1 MDDNFFTEKELKSA
15 NRGSI
20 APVIV
25 VIFVIIALLG
35 LAFFGGKYYLAS
47 RNNIKI
53 FMNNYFNKLE
63 DNIGKNNSTSGSLS
77 LNVNGDTTDKEKK
90 IFKILNNLDFSMN
103 YGIDTKE
110 NITNID
116 ISTNYY
122 GDKLVNI
129 NTYIEDNN
137 IYLSSSDLYS
147 KYIKIENKKEDNSEK
162 KSMTNDDYKVI
173 INSISTAV
181 SESLKEEYFT
191 KNWVKLDGKSVNK
204 VELLLNNNNIKIIN
218 ENIINNLKNN
228 DNSEEFK
235 KEYDTLMKTPVY
247 VDSPLAIS
255 ATEIFRENMNLF
267 DEETQQL
274 IQSGDNPLEF
284 PGLQFTKTADESK
297 SLNEMDGAAIIISAS
312 GMCDVGRIKHHLKHH
327 IWNPNSTI
335 LFVGYQAPGT
345 LGRRIV
351 DGAKTI
357 KIFGEEIAVNARI
370 EYIEGYSGHADQEWL
385 MNFIYSFITKPK
397 HIFLVHGEPDGQEI
411 LREKIV
417 KQLGIPVTIP
427 EFGEIYSIKDEAIEK
442 ISQLERV
449 VAEREET
456 PRLEVIEK
464 MKILKNELAD
474 MEEIVKSD
482 YLTDDATDD
491 DIAKLKLRL
500 KELENQILKIV
511 END

>member
-20 APVIV
+20 APIVV

-53 FMNNYFNKLE
+53 FMNDYFNELE

-77 LNVNGDTTDKEKK
+77 LNVNGDTTDKEEK

-122 GDKLVNI
+122 GDKLINI

-228 DNSEEFK
+228 NNFIDSFGKLIGKKTMEVKELLDKEIKEVNSN
-235 KEYDTLMKTPVY
+235 EYSDIKISLYTKITKFVKLEITSGEDKIAVKSNDKGY
-247 VDSPLAIS
+247 SFEIVDS
-255 ATEIFRENMNLF
+255 E
-267 DEETQQL
+267 
-274 IQSGDNPLEF
+274 DNNTYN
-284 PGLQFTKTADESK
+284 G
-297 SLNEMDGAAIIISAS
+297 
-312 GMCDVGRIKHHLKHH
+312 
-327 IWNPNSTI
+327 
-335 LFVGYQAPGT
+335 
-345 LGRRIV
+345 
-351 DGAKTI
+351 TI
-357 KIFGEEIAVNARI
+357 KINNNSDSTTYNVNVKDSNNLEIKINNTI
-370 EYIEGYSGHADQEWL
+370 
-385 MNFIYSFITKPK
+385 NKTTK
-397 HIFLVHGEPDGQEI
+397 
-411 LREKIV
+411 
-417 KQLGIPVTIP
+417 
-427 EFGEIYSIKDEAIEK
+427 IEK
-442 ISQLERV
+442 KDVSNSVLLEDITEKEYEDIINKISNNKAFNKIYEDISNSN
-449 VAEREET
+449 
-456 PRLEVIEK
+456 IE
-464 MKILKNELAD
+464 IG
-474 MEEIVKSD
+474 
-482 YLTDDATDD
+482 
-491 DIAKLKLRL
+491 DIA
-500 KELENQILKIV
+500 
-511 END
+511 

>member
-20 APVIV
+20 APIVV

-53 FMNNYFNKLE
+53 FMNDYFNKLE

-122 GDKLVNI
+122 GDKLINI

-181 SESLKEEYFT
+181 NESLKEEYFT

-228 DNSEEFK
+228 NNFIDSFGKLIGKKTMEVKELLDKEIKEVNSNEYSDIKISLYTKITKFVKLEITSGEDKIVVKSNDKGYSFEIVDSEDNNTYNGTIEINNNSDSTTYNVNVKDSNNLEIKINNTINKTTKIEK
-235 KEYDTLMKTPVY
+235 KDVSNSVLLEDITEKEYED
-247 VDSPLAIS
+247 
-255 ATEIFRENMNLF
+255 
-267 DEETQQL
+267 
-274 IQSGDNPLEF
+274 
-284 PGLQFTKTADESK
+284 
-297 SLNEMDGAAIIISAS
+297 II
-312 GMCDVGRIKHHLKHH
+312 
-327 IWNPNSTI
+327 N
-335 LFVGYQAPGT
+335 
-345 LGRRIV
+345 
-351 DGAKTI
+351 
-357 KIFGEEIAVNARI
+357 
-370 EYIEGYSGHADQEWL
+370 
-385 MNFIYSFITKPK
+385 
-397 HIFLVHGEPDGQEI
+397 
-411 LREKIV
+411 
-417 KQLGIPVTIP
+417 
-427 EFGEIYSIKDEAIEK
+427 K
-442 ISQLERV
+442 ISNNKAFNKIYEDISNSN
-449 VAEREET
+449 
-456 PRLEVIEK
+456 IE
-464 MKILKNELAD
+464 IG
-474 MEEIVKSD
+474 
-482 YLTDDATDD
+482 
-491 DIAKLKLRL
+491 DIA
-500 KELENQILKIV
+500 
-511 END
+511 

>member
-122 GDKLVNI
+122 GDKLINI
-129 NTYIEDNN
+129 NNYIEDNN

-228 DNSEEFK
+228 NNFIDSFGKLIGKKTMEVKELLDKEIKEVNSNEYSDIKISLYTKITKFVKLEITSGEDKIVVKSNDKGYSFEIVDSEDNNTYNGTIEINNNSDSTTYNVNVKDSNNLEIKINNTINKTTKIEK
-235 KEYDTLMKTPVY
+235 KDVSNSVLLEDITEKEYED
-247 VDSPLAIS
+247 
-255 ATEIFRENMNLF
+255 
-267 DEETQQL
+267 
-274 IQSGDNPLEF
+274 
-284 PGLQFTKTADESK
+284 
-297 SLNEMDGAAIIISAS
+297 II
-312 GMCDVGRIKHHLKHH
+312 
-327 IWNPNSTI
+327 N
-335 LFVGYQAPGT
+335 
-345 LGRRIV
+345 
-351 DGAKTI
+351 
-357 KIFGEEIAVNARI
+357 
-370 EYIEGYSGHADQEWL
+370 
-385 MNFIYSFITKPK
+385 
-397 HIFLVHGEPDGQEI
+397 
-411 LREKIV
+411 
-417 KQLGIPVTIP
+417 
-427 EFGEIYSIKDEAIEK
+427 K
-442 ISQLERV
+442 ISNNKAFNKIYEDISNSN
-449 VAEREET
+449 
-456 PRLEVIEK
+456 IE
-464 MKILKNELAD
+464 IG
-474 MEEIVKSD
+474 
-482 YLTDDATDD
+482 
-491 DIAKLKLRL
+491 DIA
-500 KELENQILKIV
+500 
-511 END
+511 

>member
-1 MDDNFFTEKELKSA
+1 MDDNFFTEKELRNA

-20 APVIV
+20 APVVV

-53 FMNNYFNKLE
+53 FMNDYFNELE
-63 DNIGKNNSTSGSLS
+63 ENIGKNNSTSGSLS
-77 LNVNGDTTDKEKK
+77 LNVNGDTTDKEEK

-122 GDKLVNI
+122 GDKLINI

-228 DNSEEFK
+228 NNFIDSFGKLIGKKTMEVKELLDKEIKEVNNNEYSDIKISLYTKITKFVKLEITSGEDKIVVKSNDKGYSFEIVDSEDNNTYNGTIEINNNSDSTNYNVNVKDSNNLEIKINNTINKTTKIEK
-235 KEYDTLMKTPVY
+235 KDVSNSVLLEDITEKEYED
-247 VDSPLAIS
+247 
-255 ATEIFRENMNLF
+255 
-267 DEETQQL
+267 
-274 IQSGDNPLEF
+274 
-284 PGLQFTKTADESK
+284 
-297 SLNEMDGAAIIISAS
+297 II
-312 GMCDVGRIKHHLKHH
+312 
-327 IWNPNSTI
+327 N
-335 LFVGYQAPGT
+335 
-345 LGRRIV
+345 
-351 DGAKTI
+351 
-357 KIFGEEIAVNARI
+357 
-370 EYIEGYSGHADQEWL
+370 
-385 MNFIYSFITKPK
+385 
-397 HIFLVHGEPDGQEI
+397 
-411 LREKIV
+411 
-417 KQLGIPVTIP
+417 
-427 EFGEIYSIKDEAIEK
+427 K
-442 ISQLERV
+442 ISNNKAFNKIYEDISNSN
-449 VAEREET
+449 
-456 PRLEVIEK
+456 IE
-464 MKILKNELAD
+464 IG
-474 MEEIVKSD
+474 
-482 YLTDDATDD
+482 
-491 DIAKLKLRL
+491 DIA
-500 KELENQILKIV
+500 
-511 END
+511 

>member
-1 MDDNFFTEKELKSA
+1 MDDNFFTEKELRNA

-53 FMNNYFNKLE
+53 FMNNYFNELE

-122 GDKLVNI
+122 GDKLINI

-228 DNSEEFK
+228 NNFIDSFGKLIGKKTMEVKELLDKEIKEVNSN
-235 KEYDTLMKTPVY
+235 EYSDIKISLYTKITKFVKLEITSGEDKIAVKSNDKGY
-247 VDSPLAIS
+247 SFEIVDS
-255 ATEIFRENMNLF
+255 E
-267 DEETQQL
+267 
-274 IQSGDNPLEF
+274 DNNTYN
-284 PGLQFTKTADESK
+284 G
-297 SLNEMDGAAIIISAS
+297 
-312 GMCDVGRIKHHLKHH
+312 
-327 IWNPNSTI
+327 
-335 LFVGYQAPGT
+335 
-345 LGRRIV
+345 
-351 DGAKTI
+351 TI
-357 KIFGEEIAVNARI
+357 KINNNSDSTTYNVNVKDSNNLEIKINNTI
-370 EYIEGYSGHADQEWL
+370 
-385 MNFIYSFITKPK
+385 NKTTK
-397 HIFLVHGEPDGQEI
+397 
-411 LREKIV
+411 
-417 KQLGIPVTIP
+417 
-427 EFGEIYSIKDEAIEK
+427 IEK
-442 ISQLERV
+442 KDVSNSILLEDITEKEYEDIINKISNNKAFNKIYEDISNSN
-449 VAEREET
+449 
-456 PRLEVIEK
+456 IE
-464 MKILKNELAD
+464 IG
-474 MEEIVKSD
+474 
-482 YLTDDATDD
+482 
-491 DIAKLKLRL
+491 DIA
-500 KELENQILKIV
+500 
-511 END
+511 

>member
-1 MDDNFFTEKELKSA
+1 MDDSFFTEKELRNA

-20 APVIV
+20 APVVV

-53 FMNNYFNKLE
+53 FMNDYFNELE
-63 DNIGKNNSTSGSLS
+63 ENIGKNNSTSGSLS
-77 LNVNGDTTDKEKK
+77 LNVNGDTTDKEEK

-122 GDKLVNI
+122 GDKLINI

-228 DNSEEFK
+228 NNFIDSFGKLIGKKTMEVKELLDKEIKEVNNNEYSDIKISLYTKITKFVKLEITSGEDKIVVKSNDKGYSFEIVDSEDNNTYNGTIEINNNSDSTTYNVNVKDSNNLEIKINNTINKTTKIEK
-235 KEYDTLMKTPVY
+235 KDVSNSVLLEDITEKEYED
-247 VDSPLAIS
+247 
-255 ATEIFRENMNLF
+255 
-267 DEETQQL
+267 
-274 IQSGDNPLEF
+274 
-284 PGLQFTKTADESK
+284 
-297 SLNEMDGAAIIISAS
+297 II
-312 GMCDVGRIKHHLKHH
+312 
-327 IWNPNSTI
+327 N
-335 LFVGYQAPGT
+335 
-345 LGRRIV
+345 
-351 DGAKTI
+351 
-357 KIFGEEIAVNARI
+357 
-370 EYIEGYSGHADQEWL
+370 
-385 MNFIYSFITKPK
+385 
-397 HIFLVHGEPDGQEI
+397 
-411 LREKIV
+411 
-417 KQLGIPVTIP
+417 
-427 EFGEIYSIKDEAIEK
+427 K
-442 ISQLERV
+442 ISNNKAFNKIYEDISNSN
-449 VAEREET
+449 
-456 PRLEVIEK
+456 IE
-464 MKILKNELAD
+464 IG
-474 MEEIVKSD
+474 
-482 YLTDDATDD
+482 
-491 DIAKLKLRL
+491 DIA
-500 KELENQILKIV
+500 
-511 END
+511 

>member
-1 MDDNFFTEKELKSA
+1 MDDNFFTEKELRNA

-53 FMNNYFNKLE
+53 FMNNYFNELE
-63 DNIGKNNSTSGSLS
+63 ENIGKNNSTSGSLS

-122 GDKLVNI
+122 GDKLINI

-228 DNSEEFK
+228 NNFIDSFGKLIGRKTMEVKELLDKEIKEVNSNEYSEIKISLYTKITKFVKLEITSGEDKIVVKSNDKGYSFEIVDSEDNNTYNGTIEINNNSDSTTYNVNVKDSNNLEIKINNTINKTTKIEK
-235 KEYDTLMKTPVY
+235 KDVSNSVLLEDITEKEYED
-247 VDSPLAIS
+247 
-255 ATEIFRENMNLF
+255 
-267 DEETQQL
+267 
-274 IQSGDNPLEF
+274 
-284 PGLQFTKTADESK
+284 
-297 SLNEMDGAAIIISAS
+297 II
-312 GMCDVGRIKHHLKHH
+312 
-327 IWNPNSTI
+327 N
-335 LFVGYQAPGT
+335 
-345 LGRRIV
+345 
-351 DGAKTI
+351 
-357 KIFGEEIAVNARI
+357 
-370 EYIEGYSGHADQEWL
+370 
-385 MNFIYSFITKPK
+385 
-397 HIFLVHGEPDGQEI
+397 
-411 LREKIV
+411 
-417 KQLGIPVTIP
+417 
-427 EFGEIYSIKDEAIEK
+427 K
-442 ISQLERV
+442 ISNNKAFNKIYEDISNSN
-449 VAEREET
+449 
-456 PRLEVIEK
+456 IE
-464 MKILKNELAD
+464 IG
-474 MEEIVKSD
+474 
-482 YLTDDATDD
+482 
-491 DIAKLKLRL
+491 DIA
-500 KELENQILKIV
+500 
-511 END
+511 

>member
-1 MDDNFFTEKELKSA
+1 MDDNFFTEKELRNA

-53 FMNNYFNKLE
+53 FMNDYFNELE
-63 DNIGKNNSTSGSLS
+63 ENIGKNNSTSGSLS

-122 GDKLVNI
+122 GDKLINI

-228 DNSEEFK
+228 NNFIDSFGKLIGKKTMEVKELLDKEIKEVNSNEYSDIKISLYTKITKFVKLEITSGEDKIVVKSNDKGYSFEIVDSEDNNTYNGTIEINNKSDSTTYNVNIKDSNNLEIKINNTINKITKIEK
-235 KEYDTLMKTPVY
+235 KDVSNSVLLEDITEKEYED
-247 VDSPLAIS
+247 
-255 ATEIFRENMNLF
+255 
-267 DEETQQL
+267 
-274 IQSGDNPLEF
+274 
-284 PGLQFTKTADESK
+284 
-297 SLNEMDGAAIIISAS
+297 II
-312 GMCDVGRIKHHLKHH
+312 
-327 IWNPNSTI
+327 N
-335 LFVGYQAPGT
+335 
-345 LGRRIV
+345 
-351 DGAKTI
+351 
-357 KIFGEEIAVNARI
+357 
-370 EYIEGYSGHADQEWL
+370 
-385 MNFIYSFITKPK
+385 
-397 HIFLVHGEPDGQEI
+397 
-411 LREKIV
+411 
-417 KQLGIPVTIP
+417 
-427 EFGEIYSIKDEAIEK
+427 K
-442 ISQLERV
+442 ISNNKAFNKIYEDISNSN
-449 VAEREET
+449 
-456 PRLEVIEK
+456 IE
-464 MKILKNELAD
+464 IG
-474 MEEIVKSD
+474 
-482 YLTDDATDD
+482 
-491 DIAKLKLRL
+491 DIA
-500 KELENQILKIV
+500 
-511 END
+511 

>member
-1 MDDNFFTEKELKSA
+1 MDDNFFTEKELRNA

-20 APVIV
+20 APVVV

-53 FMNNYFNKLE
+53 FMNDYFNELE
-63 DNIGKNNSTSGSLS
+63 ENIGKNNSTSGSLS
-77 LNVNGDTTDKEKK
+77 LNVNGDTTDKEEK

-122 GDKLVNI
+122 GDKLINI

-191 KNWVKLDGKSVNK
+191 KNWVKLDGKNVNK

-228 DNSEEFK
+228 NNFIDSFGKLIGKKTMEVKELLDKEIKEVNSNEYSDIKISLYTKITKFVKLEITSGEDKIVVKSNDKGYSFEIVDSEDNNTYNGTIEINNNSDSTHYNVNVKDSNNLEIKINNTINKTTKIEK
-235 KEYDTLMKTPVY
+235 KDVSNSVLLEDITEKEYED
-247 VDSPLAIS
+247 
-255 ATEIFRENMNLF
+255 
-267 DEETQQL
+267 
-274 IQSGDNPLEF
+274 
-284 PGLQFTKTADESK
+284 
-297 SLNEMDGAAIIISAS
+297 II
-312 GMCDVGRIKHHLKHH
+312 
-327 IWNPNSTI
+327 N
-335 LFVGYQAPGT
+335 
-345 LGRRIV
+345 
-351 DGAKTI
+351 
-357 KIFGEEIAVNARI
+357 
-370 EYIEGYSGHADQEWL
+370 
-385 MNFIYSFITKPK
+385 
-397 HIFLVHGEPDGQEI
+397 
-411 LREKIV
+411 
-417 KQLGIPVTIP
+417 
-427 EFGEIYSIKDEAIEK
+427 K
-442 ISQLERV
+442 ISNNKAFNKIYEDISNSN
-449 VAEREET
+449 
-456 PRLEVIEK
+456 IE
-464 MKILKNELAD
+464 IG
-474 MEEIVKSD
+474 
-482 YLTDDATDD
+482 
-491 DIAKLKLRL
+491 DIA
-500 KELENQILKIV
+500 
-511 END
+511 

>member
-20 APVIV
+20 APVVV

-53 FMNNYFNKLE
+53 FMNDYFNELE

-77 LNVNGDTTDKEKK
+77 LNVNGDTTDKEEK

-122 GDKLVNI
+122 GDKLINI

-147 KYIKIENKKEDNSEK
+147 KYIKIENKKEANSEN

-191 KNWVKLDGKSVNK
+191 KNWVKLDGKNVNK

-228 DNSEEFK
+228 NNFIDSFGKLIGKKTMEVKELLDKEIKEVNSN
-235 KEYDTLMKTPVY
+235 EYSDIKISLYTKITKFVKLEITSGEDKIAVKSNDKGY
-247 VDSPLAIS
+247 SFEIVDS
-255 ATEIFRENMNLF
+255 E
-267 DEETQQL
+267 
-274 IQSGDNPLEF
+274 DNNTYN
-284 PGLQFTKTADESK
+284 G
-297 SLNEMDGAAIIISAS
+297 
-312 GMCDVGRIKHHLKHH
+312 
-327 IWNPNSTI
+327 
-335 LFVGYQAPGT
+335 
-345 LGRRIV
+345 
-351 DGAKTI
+351 TI
-357 KIFGEEIAVNARI
+357 KINNNSDSTTYNVNVKDSNNLEIKINNTI
-370 EYIEGYSGHADQEWL
+370 
-385 MNFIYSFITKPK
+385 NKTTK
-397 HIFLVHGEPDGQEI
+397 
-411 LREKIV
+411 
-417 KQLGIPVTIP
+417 
-427 EFGEIYSIKDEAIEK
+427 IEK
-442 ISQLERV
+442 KDVSNSVLLEDITEKEYEDIINKISNNKAFNKIYEDISNSN
-449 VAEREET
+449 
-456 PRLEVIEK
+456 IE
-464 MKILKNELAD
+464 IG
-474 MEEIVKSD
+474 
-482 YLTDDATDD
+482 
-491 DIAKLKLRL
+491 DIA
-500 KELENQILKIV
+500 
-511 END
+511 

>member
-20 APVIV
+20 APIVV

-53 FMNNYFNKLE
+53 FMNDYFNKLE

-77 LNVNGDTTDKEKK
+77 LNVNGDTTDKEEK

-122 GDKLVNI
+122 GDKLINI

-228 DNSEEFK
+228 NNIDSFGKLIGKKTMEVKELLDKEIKEVNSN
-235 KEYDTLMKTPVY
+235 EYSDIKISLYTKITKFVKLEITSGEDKIAVKSNDKGY
-247 VDSPLAIS
+247 SFEIVDS
-255 ATEIFRENMNLF
+255 E
-267 DEETQQL
+267 
-274 IQSGDNPLEF
+274 DNNTYN
-284 PGLQFTKTADESK
+284 G
-297 SLNEMDGAAIIISAS
+297 
-312 GMCDVGRIKHHLKHH
+312 
-327 IWNPNSTI
+327 
-335 LFVGYQAPGT
+335 
-345 LGRRIV
+345 
-351 DGAKTI
+351 TI
-357 KIFGEEIAVNARI
+357 KINNNSDSTTYNVNVKDSNNLEIKINNTI
-370 EYIEGYSGHADQEWL
+370 
-385 MNFIYSFITKPK
+385 NKTTK
-397 HIFLVHGEPDGQEI
+397 
-411 LREKIV
+411 
-417 KQLGIPVTIP
+417 
-427 EFGEIYSIKDEAIEK
+427 IEK
-442 ISQLERV
+442 KDVSNSVLLEDITEKEYEDIINKISNNKAFNKIYEDISNSN
-449 VAEREET
+449 
-456 PRLEVIEK
+456 IE
-464 MKILKNELAD
+464 IG
-474 MEEIVKSD
+474 
-482 YLTDDATDD
+482 
-491 DIAKLKLRL
+491 DIA
-500 KELENQILKIV
+500 
-511 END
+511 

>member
-20 APVIV
+20 APVVV

-53 FMNNYFNKLE
+53 FMNNYFNELE
-63 DNIGKNNSTSGSLS
+63 ENIGKNNSTSGSLS
-77 LNVNGDTTDKEKK
+77 LNVNGDTTDKEEK

-122 GDKLVNI
+122 GDKLINI

-228 DNSEEFK
+228 NNFIDSFGKLIGKKTMEVKELLDKEIKEVNNNEYSDIKISLYTKITKFVKLEITSGEDKIVVKSNDKGYSFEIVDSEDNNTYNGTIEINNNSDSTTYNVNVKDSNNLEIKINNTINKTTKIEK
-235 KEYDTLMKTPVY
+235 KDVSNSVLLEDITEKEYEDIINN
-247 VDSPLAIS
+247 IS
-255 ATEIFRENMNLF
+255 NNKAFNKIYEDISNSNIEI
-267 DEETQQL
+267 
-274 IQSGDNPLEF
+274 G
-284 PGLQFTKTADESK
+284 
-297 SLNEMDGAAIIISAS
+297 
-312 GMCDVGRIKHHLKHH
+312 
-327 IWNPNSTI
+327 
-335 LFVGYQAPGT
+335 
-345 LGRRIV
+345 
-351 DGAKTI
+351 
-357 KIFGEEIAVNARI
+357 
-370 EYIEGYSGHADQEWL
+370 
-385 MNFIYSFITKPK
+385 
-397 HIFLVHGEPDGQEI
+397 
-411 LREKIV
+411 
-417 KQLGIPVTIP
+417 
-427 EFGEIYSIKDEAIEK
+427 
-442 ISQLERV
+442 
-449 VAEREET
+449 
-456 PRLEVIEK
+456 
-464 MKILKNELAD
+464 
-474 MEEIVKSD
+474 
-482 YLTDDATDD
+482 
-491 DIAKLKLRL
+491 DIA
-500 KELENQILKIV
+500 
-511 END
+511 

>member
-1 MDDNFFTEKELKSA
+1 MDDSFFTEKELRNA

-20 APVIV
+20 APVVV

-53 FMNNYFNKLE
+53 FMNNYFNELE

-77 LNVNGDTTDKEKK
+77 LNVNGDTTDKEEK

-122 GDKLVNI
+122 GDKLINI

-228 DNSEEFK
+228 NNFIDSFGKLIGKKTMEVKELLDKEIKEVNNNEYSDIKISLYTKITKFVKLEITSGEDKIVVKSNDKGYSFEIVDSEDNNTYNGTIEINNNSDSTTYNVNVKDSNNLEIKINNTINKTTKIEK
-235 KEYDTLMKTPVY
+235 KDVSNSILLEDITEKEYED
-247 VDSPLAIS
+247 
-255 ATEIFRENMNLF
+255 
-267 DEETQQL
+267 
-274 IQSGDNPLEF
+274 
-284 PGLQFTKTADESK
+284 
-297 SLNEMDGAAIIISAS
+297 II
-312 GMCDVGRIKHHLKHH
+312 
-327 IWNPNSTI
+327 N
-335 LFVGYQAPGT
+335 
-345 LGRRIV
+345 
-351 DGAKTI
+351 
-357 KIFGEEIAVNARI
+357 
-370 EYIEGYSGHADQEWL
+370 
-385 MNFIYSFITKPK
+385 
-397 HIFLVHGEPDGQEI
+397 
-411 LREKIV
+411 
-417 KQLGIPVTIP
+417 
-427 EFGEIYSIKDEAIEK
+427 K
-442 ISQLERV
+442 ISNNKAFNKIYEDISNSN
-449 VAEREET
+449 
-456 PRLEVIEK
+456 IE
-464 MKILKNELAD
+464 IG
-474 MEEIVKSD
+474 
-482 YLTDDATDD
+482 
-491 DIAKLKLRL
+491 DIA
-500 KELENQILKIV
+500 
-511 END
+511 

>member
-1 MDDNFFTEKELKSA
+1 MDDNFFTEKELRNA

-53 FMNNYFNKLE
+53 FMNDYFNELE
-63 DNIGKNNSTSGSLS
+63 ENIGKNNSTSGSLS
-77 LNVNGDTTDKEKK
+77 LNVNGDTTDKEEK

-122 GDKLVNI
+122 GDKLINI

-191 KNWVKLDGKSVNK
+191 KNWVKLDGKNVNK

-228 DNSEEFK
+228 NNFIDSFGKLIGKKTMEVKELLDKEIKEVNSNEYSDIKISLYTKITKFVKLEITSGEDKIVVKSNDKGYSFEIADSEDNNT
-235 KEYDTLMKTPVY
+235 Y
-247 VDSPLAIS
+247 
-255 ATEIFRENMNLF
+255 
-267 DEETQQL
+267 
-274 IQSGDNPLEF
+274 
-284 PGLQFTKTADESK
+284 
-297 SLNEMDGAAIIISAS
+297 
-312 GMCDVGRIKHHLKHH
+312 
-327 IWNPNSTI
+327 NSTI
-335 LFVGYQAPGT
+335 EINNNSDSTTYNVNVKDSNNLE
-345 LGRRIV
+345 
-351 DGAKTI
+351 I
-357 KIFGEEIAVNARI
+357 KINNTINKT
-370 EYIEGYSGHADQEWL
+370 
-385 MNFIYSFITKPK
+385 TK
-397 HIFLVHGEPDGQEI
+397 
-411 LREKIV
+411 
-417 KQLGIPVTIP
+417 
-427 EFGEIYSIKDEAIEK
+427 IEK
-442 ISQLERV
+442 KDVSNSVLLEDITEKEYEDIINKISNNKAFNKIYEDISNSN
-449 VAEREET
+449 
-456 PRLEVIEK
+456 IE
-464 MKILKNELAD
+464 IG
-474 MEEIVKSD
+474 
-482 YLTDDATDD
+482 
-491 DIAKLKLRL
+491 DIA
-500 KELENQILKIV
+500 
-511 END
+511 

>member
-1 MDDNFFTEKELKSA
+1 MDDNFFTEKELRNA

-20 APVIV
+20 APVVV

-53 FMNNYFNKLE
+53 FMNDYFNELE
-63 DNIGKNNSTSGSLS
+63 ENIGKNNSTSGSLS

-122 GDKLVNI
+122 GDKLINI

-147 KYIKIENKKEDNSEK
+147 KYIRIENKKEDNSEK
-162 KSMTNDDYKVI
+162 KSMTNEDYKVI

-228 DNSEEFK
+228 NNFIDSFGKLIGKKTMEVKELLDKEIKEVNSNEYSDIKISLYTKITKFVKLEITSGEDKIVVKSNDKGYSFEIVDSEDNNTYNGTIEINNNSDSTTYNVNVKDSNNLEIKINNTINKTTKIEK
-235 KEYDTLMKTPVY
+235 KDVSNSVLLEDITEKEYED
-247 VDSPLAIS
+247 
-255 ATEIFRENMNLF
+255 
-267 DEETQQL
+267 
-274 IQSGDNPLEF
+274 
-284 PGLQFTKTADESK
+284 
-297 SLNEMDGAAIIISAS
+297 II
-312 GMCDVGRIKHHLKHH
+312 
-327 IWNPNSTI
+327 N
-335 LFVGYQAPGT
+335 
-345 LGRRIV
+345 
-351 DGAKTI
+351 
-357 KIFGEEIAVNARI
+357 
-370 EYIEGYSGHADQEWL
+370 
-385 MNFIYSFITKPK
+385 
-397 HIFLVHGEPDGQEI
+397 
-411 LREKIV
+411 
-417 KQLGIPVTIP
+417 
-427 EFGEIYSIKDEAIEK
+427 K
-442 ISQLERV
+442 ISNNKAFNKIYEDISNSN
-449 VAEREET
+449 
-456 PRLEVIEK
+456 IE
-464 MKILKNELAD
+464 IG
-474 MEEIVKSD
+474 
-482 YLTDDATDD
+482 
-491 DIAKLKLRL
+491 DIA
-500 KELENQILKIV
+500 
-511 END
+511 

>member
-77 LNVNGDTTDKEKK
+77 LNVNGDTTDKEEK

-122 GDKLVNI
+122 GDKLINI

-228 DNSEEFK
+228 NNFIDSFGKLIGKKTMEVKELLDKEIKEVNSNEYSDIKISLYTKITKFVKLEITSGEDKIVVKSNDKGYSFEIVDSEDNNTYNGTIEINNNSDSTTYNVNVKDSNNLEIKINNTINKTTKIEK
-235 KEYDTLMKTPVY
+235 KDVSNSVLLEDITEKEYED
-247 VDSPLAIS
+247 
-255 ATEIFRENMNLF
+255 
-267 DEETQQL
+267 
-274 IQSGDNPLEF
+274 
-284 PGLQFTKTADESK
+284 
-297 SLNEMDGAAIIISAS
+297 II
-312 GMCDVGRIKHHLKHH
+312 
-327 IWNPNSTI
+327 N
-335 LFVGYQAPGT
+335 
-345 LGRRIV
+345 
-351 DGAKTI
+351 
-357 KIFGEEIAVNARI
+357 
-370 EYIEGYSGHADQEWL
+370 
-385 MNFIYSFITKPK
+385 
-397 HIFLVHGEPDGQEI
+397 
-411 LREKIV
+411 
-417 KQLGIPVTIP
+417 
-427 EFGEIYSIKDEAIEK
+427 K
-442 ISQLERV
+442 ISNNKAFNKIYEDISNSN
-449 VAEREET
+449 
-456 PRLEVIEK
+456 IE
-464 MKILKNELAD
+464 IG
-474 MEEIVKSD
+474 
-482 YLTDDATDD
+482 
-491 DIAKLKLRL
+491 DIA
-500 KELENQILKIV
+500 
-511 END
+511 

>member
-1 MDDNFFTEKELKSA
+1 MDDSFFTEKELRNA

-20 APVIV
+20 APVVV

-53 FMNNYFNKLE
+53 FMNDYFNELE
-63 DNIGKNNSTSGSLS
+63 ENIGKNNSTSGSLS

-122 GDKLVNI
+122 GDKLINI

-228 DNSEEFK
+228 NNFIDSFGKLIGKKTMEVKELLDKEIKEVNSNEYSDIKISLYTKITKFVKLEITSGEDKIVVKSNDKGYSFEIVDSEDNNTYNGTIEINNNSDSTTYNVNVKDSNNLEIKINNTINKTTKIEK
-235 KEYDTLMKTPVY
+235 KDVSNSVLLEDITEKEYED
-247 VDSPLAIS
+247 
-255 ATEIFRENMNLF
+255 
-267 DEETQQL
+267 
-274 IQSGDNPLEF
+274 
-284 PGLQFTKTADESK
+284 
-297 SLNEMDGAAIIISAS
+297 II
-312 GMCDVGRIKHHLKHH
+312 
-327 IWNPNSTI
+327 N
-335 LFVGYQAPGT
+335 
-345 LGRRIV
+345 
-351 DGAKTI
+351 
-357 KIFGEEIAVNARI
+357 
-370 EYIEGYSGHADQEWL
+370 
-385 MNFIYSFITKPK
+385 
-397 HIFLVHGEPDGQEI
+397 
-411 LREKIV
+411 
-417 KQLGIPVTIP
+417 
-427 EFGEIYSIKDEAIEK
+427 K
-442 ISQLERV
+442 ISNNKAFNKIYEDISNSN
-449 VAEREET
+449 
-456 PRLEVIEK
+456 IE
-464 MKILKNELAD
+464 IG
-474 MEEIVKSD
+474 
-482 YLTDDATDD
+482 
-491 DIAKLKLRL
+491 DIA
-500 KELENQILKIV
+500 
-511 END
+511 

>member
-1 MDDNFFTEKELKSA
+1 MDDSFFTEKELRNA

-20 APVIV
+20 APVVV

-53 FMNNYFNKLE
+53 FMNDYFNKLE

-77 LNVNGDTTDKEKK
+77 LNVNGDTTDKEEK

-122 GDKLVNI
+122 GDKLINI

-228 DNSEEFK
+228 NNFIDSFGKLIGKKTMEVKELLDKEIKEVNSNEYSDIKISLYTKITKFVKLEITSGEDKIVVKSNDKGYSFEIVDSEDNNTYNGTIEINNNSDSTTYNVNVKDSNNLEIKINNTINKTTKIEK
-235 KEYDTLMKTPVY
+235 KDVSNSILLEDITEKEYED
-247 VDSPLAIS
+247 
-255 ATEIFRENMNLF
+255 
-267 DEETQQL
+267 
-274 IQSGDNPLEF
+274 
-284 PGLQFTKTADESK
+284 
-297 SLNEMDGAAIIISAS
+297 II
-312 GMCDVGRIKHHLKHH
+312 
-327 IWNPNSTI
+327 N
-335 LFVGYQAPGT
+335 
-345 LGRRIV
+345 
-351 DGAKTI
+351 
-357 KIFGEEIAVNARI
+357 
-370 EYIEGYSGHADQEWL
+370 
-385 MNFIYSFITKPK
+385 
-397 HIFLVHGEPDGQEI
+397 
-411 LREKIV
+411 
-417 KQLGIPVTIP
+417 
-427 EFGEIYSIKDEAIEK
+427 K
-442 ISQLERV
+442 ISNNKAFNKIYEDISNSN
-449 VAEREET
+449 
-456 PRLEVIEK
+456 IE
-464 MKILKNELAD
+464 IG
-474 MEEIVKSD
+474 
-482 YLTDDATDD
+482 
-491 DIAKLKLRL
+491 DIA
-500 KELENQILKIV
+500 
-511 END
+511 

>member
-1 MDDNFFTEKELKSA
+1 MDDSFFTEKELRNA

-20 APVIV
+20 APVVV

-53 FMNNYFNKLE
+53 FMNDYFNELE
-63 DNIGKNNSTSGSLS
+63 ENIGKNNSTSGSLS
-77 LNVNGDTTDKEKK
+77 LNVNGDTTDKEEK

-122 GDKLVNI
+122 GDKLINI

-228 DNSEEFK
+228 NNFIDSFGKLIGKKTMEVKELLDKEIKEVNSN
-235 KEYDTLMKTPVY
+235 EYSDIKISLYTKITKFVKLEITSGEDKIAVKSNDKGY
-247 VDSPLAIS
+247 SFEIVDS
-255 ATEIFRENMNLF
+255 E
-267 DEETQQL
+267 
-274 IQSGDNPLEF
+274 DNNTYN
-284 PGLQFTKTADESK
+284 G
-297 SLNEMDGAAIIISAS
+297 
-312 GMCDVGRIKHHLKHH
+312 
-327 IWNPNSTI
+327 
-335 LFVGYQAPGT
+335 
-345 LGRRIV
+345 
-351 DGAKTI
+351 TI
-357 KIFGEEIAVNARI
+357 KINNNSDSTTYNVNVKDSNNLEIKINNTI
-370 EYIEGYSGHADQEWL
+370 
-385 MNFIYSFITKPK
+385 NKTTK
-397 HIFLVHGEPDGQEI
+397 
-411 LREKIV
+411 
-417 KQLGIPVTIP
+417 
-427 EFGEIYSIKDEAIEK
+427 IEK
-442 ISQLERV
+442 KDVSNSVLLEDITEKEYEDIINKISNNKAFNKIYEDISNSN
-449 VAEREET
+449 
-456 PRLEVIEK
+456 IE
-464 MKILKNELAD
+464 IG
-474 MEEIVKSD
+474 
-482 YLTDDATDD
+482 
-491 DIAKLKLRL
+491 DIA
-500 KELENQILKIV
+500 
-511 END
+511 

>member
-1 MDDNFFTEKELKSA
+1 MDDNFFTEKELRNA

-20 APVIV
+20 APVVV

-53 FMNNYFNKLE
+53 FMNDYFNELE

-122 GDKLVNI
+122 GDKLINI

-228 DNSEEFK
+228 NNFIDSFGKLIGKKTMEVKELLDKEIKEVNSNEYSDIKISLYTKITKFVKLEITSGEDKIVVKSNDKGYSFEIVDSEDNNTYNGTIEINNNSDSTTYNVNVKDSNNLEIKINNTINKTTKIEK
-235 KEYDTLMKTPVY
+235 KDVSNSVLLEDITEKEYED
-247 VDSPLAIS
+247 
-255 ATEIFRENMNLF
+255 
-267 DEETQQL
+267 
-274 IQSGDNPLEF
+274 
-284 PGLQFTKTADESK
+284 
-297 SLNEMDGAAIIISAS
+297 II
-312 GMCDVGRIKHHLKHH
+312 
-327 IWNPNSTI
+327 N
-335 LFVGYQAPGT
+335 
-345 LGRRIV
+345 
-351 DGAKTI
+351 
-357 KIFGEEIAVNARI
+357 
-370 EYIEGYSGHADQEWL
+370 
-385 MNFIYSFITKPK
+385 
-397 HIFLVHGEPDGQEI
+397 
-411 LREKIV
+411 
-417 KQLGIPVTIP
+417 
-427 EFGEIYSIKDEAIEK
+427 K
-442 ISQLERV
+442 ISNNKAFNKIYEDISNSN
-449 VAEREET
+449 
-456 PRLEVIEK
+456 IE
-464 MKILKNELAD
+464 IG
-474 MEEIVKSD
+474 
-482 YLTDDATDD
+482 
-491 DIAKLKLRL
+491 DIA
-500 KELENQILKIV
+500 
-511 END
+511 

>member
-1 MDDNFFTEKELKSA
+1 MDDNFFTEKELRNA

-20 APVIV
+20 APVVV

-53 FMNNYFNKLE
+53 FMNNYFNELE
-63 DNIGKNNSTSGSLS
+63 ENIGKNNSTSGSLS

-122 GDKLVNI
+122 GDKLINI

-218 ENIINNLKNN
+218 EKIINNLKNN
-228 DNSEEFK
+228 NNFIDSFGKLIGKKTMEVKELLDKEIKEVNSNEYSDIKISLYTKITKFVKLEITSGEDKIVVKSNDKGYSFEIVDSEDNNTYNGTIEINNNSDSTTYNVNVKDSNNLEIKINNTINKTTKIEK
-235 KEYDTLMKTPVY
+235 KDVSNSVLLEDITEKEYED
-247 VDSPLAIS
+247 
-255 ATEIFRENMNLF
+255 
-267 DEETQQL
+267 
-274 IQSGDNPLEF
+274 
-284 PGLQFTKTADESK
+284 
-297 SLNEMDGAAIIISAS
+297 II
-312 GMCDVGRIKHHLKHH
+312 
-327 IWNPNSTI
+327 N
-335 LFVGYQAPGT
+335 
-345 LGRRIV
+345 
-351 DGAKTI
+351 
-357 KIFGEEIAVNARI
+357 
-370 EYIEGYSGHADQEWL
+370 
-385 MNFIYSFITKPK
+385 
-397 HIFLVHGEPDGQEI
+397 
-411 LREKIV
+411 
-417 KQLGIPVTIP
+417 
-427 EFGEIYSIKDEAIEK
+427 K
-442 ISQLERV
+442 ISNNKAFNKIYEDISNSN
-449 VAEREET
+449 
-456 PRLEVIEK
+456 IE
-464 MKILKNELAD
+464 IG
-474 MEEIVKSD
+474 
-482 YLTDDATDD
+482 
-491 DIAKLKLRL
+491 DIA
-500 KELENQILKIV
+500 
-511 END
+511 

>member
-1 MDDNFFTEKELKSA
+1 MDDNFFTEKELRNA

-53 FMNNYFNKLE
+53 FMNDYFNELE
-63 DNIGKNNSTSGSLS
+63 ENIGKNNSTSGSLS

-122 GDKLVNI
+122 GDKLINI

-147 KYIKIENKKEDNSEK
+147 KYIRIENKKEDNSEK

-218 ENIINNLKNN
+218 EKIINNLKNN
-228 DNSEEFK
+228 NNFIDSFGKLIGKKTMEVKELLDKEIKEVNSNEYSDIKISLYTKITKFVKLEITSGEDKIVVKSNDKRYSFEIVDSEDNNTYNGTIEINNNSDSTTYNVNVKDSNNLEIKINNTINKTTKIEK
-235 KEYDTLMKTPVY
+235 KDVSNSVLLEDITEKEYED
-247 VDSPLAIS
+247 
-255 ATEIFRENMNLF
+255 
-267 DEETQQL
+267 
-274 IQSGDNPLEF
+274 
-284 PGLQFTKTADESK
+284 
-297 SLNEMDGAAIIISAS
+297 II
-312 GMCDVGRIKHHLKHH
+312 
-327 IWNPNSTI
+327 N
-335 LFVGYQAPGT
+335 
-345 LGRRIV
+345 
-351 DGAKTI
+351 
-357 KIFGEEIAVNARI
+357 
-370 EYIEGYSGHADQEWL
+370 
-385 MNFIYSFITKPK
+385 
-397 HIFLVHGEPDGQEI
+397 
-411 LREKIV
+411 
-417 KQLGIPVTIP
+417 
-427 EFGEIYSIKDEAIEK
+427 K
-442 ISQLERV
+442 ISNNKAFNKIYEDISNSN
-449 VAEREET
+449 
-456 PRLEVIEK
+456 IE
-464 MKILKNELAD
+464 IG
-474 MEEIVKSD
+474 
-482 YLTDDATDD
+482 
-491 DIAKLKLRL
+491 DIA
-500 KELENQILKIV
+500 
-511 END
+511 

>member
-20 APVIV
+20 APVVV

-53 FMNNYFNKLE
+53 FMNDYFNKLE

-77 LNVNGDTTDKEKK
+77 LNVNGDTTDKEEK

-122 GDKLVNI
+122 GDKLINI

-228 DNSEEFK
+228 NNFIDSFGKLIGKKTMEVKELLDKEIKEVNSN
-235 KEYDTLMKTPVY
+235 EYSDIKISLYTKITKFVKLEITSGEDKIAVKSNDKGY
-247 VDSPLAIS
+247 SFEIVDS
-255 ATEIFRENMNLF
+255 E
-267 DEETQQL
+267 
-274 IQSGDNPLEF
+274 DNNTYN
-284 PGLQFTKTADESK
+284 G
-297 SLNEMDGAAIIISAS
+297 
-312 GMCDVGRIKHHLKHH
+312 
-327 IWNPNSTI
+327 
-335 LFVGYQAPGT
+335 
-345 LGRRIV
+345 
-351 DGAKTI
+351 TI
-357 KIFGEEIAVNARI
+357 KINNNSDSTTYNVNVKDSNNLEIKINNTI
-370 EYIEGYSGHADQEWL
+370 
-385 MNFIYSFITKPK
+385 NKTTK
-397 HIFLVHGEPDGQEI
+397 
-411 LREKIV
+411 
-417 KQLGIPVTIP
+417 
-427 EFGEIYSIKDEAIEK
+427 IEK
-442 ISQLERV
+442 KDVSNSVLLEDITEKEYEDIINKISNNKAFNKIYEDISNSN
-449 VAEREET
+449 
-456 PRLEVIEK
+456 IE
-464 MKILKNELAD
+464 IG
-474 MEEIVKSD
+474 
-482 YLTDDATDD
+482 
-491 DIAKLKLRL
+491 DIA
-500 KELENQILKIV
+500 
-511 END
+511 

>member
-1 MDDNFFTEKELKSA
+1 MDDNFFTEKELRNA

-53 FMNNYFNKLE
+53 FMNDYFNELE
-63 DNIGKNNSTSGSLS
+63 ENIGKNNSTSGSLS
-77 LNVNGDTTDKEKK
+77 LNVNGDTTDKEEK

-122 GDKLVNI
+122 GDKLINI

-162 KSMTNDDYKVI
+162 KSMTSDDYKVI

-228 DNSEEFK
+228 NNFIDSFGKLIGKKTMEVKELLDKEIKEVNSNEYSDIKISLYTKITKFVKLEITSGEDKIVVKSNDKGYSFEIVDSEDNNTYNGTIEINNNSDSTTYNVNVKDSNNLEIKINNTINKTTKIEK
-235 KEYDTLMKTPVY
+235 KDVSNSVLLEDITEKEYED
-247 VDSPLAIS
+247 
-255 ATEIFRENMNLF
+255 
-267 DEETQQL
+267 
-274 IQSGDNPLEF
+274 
-284 PGLQFTKTADESK
+284 
-297 SLNEMDGAAIIISAS
+297 II
-312 GMCDVGRIKHHLKHH
+312 
-327 IWNPNSTI
+327 N
-335 LFVGYQAPGT
+335 
-345 LGRRIV
+345 
-351 DGAKTI
+351 
-357 KIFGEEIAVNARI
+357 
-370 EYIEGYSGHADQEWL
+370 
-385 MNFIYSFITKPK
+385 
-397 HIFLVHGEPDGQEI
+397 
-411 LREKIV
+411 
-417 KQLGIPVTIP
+417 
-427 EFGEIYSIKDEAIEK
+427 K
-442 ISQLERV
+442 ISNNKAFNKIYEDISNSN
-449 VAEREET
+449 
-456 PRLEVIEK
+456 IE
-464 MKILKNELAD
+464 IG
-474 MEEIVKSD
+474 
-482 YLTDDATDD
+482 
-491 DIAKLKLRL
+491 DIA
-500 KELENQILKIV
+500 
-511 END
+511 

>member
-1 MDDNFFTEKELKSA
+1 MDDNFFTEKELRNA

-20 APVIV
+20 APVVV

-53 FMNNYFNKLE
+53 FMNNYFNELE

-77 LNVNGDTTDKEKK
+77 LNVNGDTTDKEEK

-122 GDKLVNI
+122 GDKLINI

-162 KSMTNDDYKVI
+162 KSMTNDDYKII

-228 DNSEEFK
+228 NNFIDSFGKLIGKKTMEVKELLDKEIKEVNNNEYSDIKISLYTKITKFVKLEITSGEDKIVVKSNDKGYSFEIVDSEDNNTYNGTIEINNNSDSTTYNVNVKDSNNLEIKINNTINKTTKIEK
-235 KEYDTLMKTPVY
+235 KDVSNSVLLEDITEKEYED
-247 VDSPLAIS
+247 
-255 ATEIFRENMNLF
+255 
-267 DEETQQL
+267 
-274 IQSGDNPLEF
+274 
-284 PGLQFTKTADESK
+284 
-297 SLNEMDGAAIIISAS
+297 II
-312 GMCDVGRIKHHLKHH
+312 
-327 IWNPNSTI
+327 N
-335 LFVGYQAPGT
+335 
-345 LGRRIV
+345 
-351 DGAKTI
+351 
-357 KIFGEEIAVNARI
+357 
-370 EYIEGYSGHADQEWL
+370 
-385 MNFIYSFITKPK
+385 
-397 HIFLVHGEPDGQEI
+397 
-411 LREKIV
+411 
-417 KQLGIPVTIP
+417 
-427 EFGEIYSIKDEAIEK
+427 K
-442 ISQLERV
+442 ISNNKAFNKIYEDISNSN
-449 VAEREET
+449 
-456 PRLEVIEK
+456 IE
-464 MKILKNELAD
+464 IG
-474 MEEIVKSD
+474 
-482 YLTDDATDD
+482 
-491 DIAKLKLRL
+491 DIA
-500 KELENQILKIV
+500 
-511 END
+511 

>member
-20 APVIV
+20 APIVV

-53 FMNNYFNKLE
+53 FMNDYFNKLE

-122 GDKLVNI
+122 GDKLINI

-204 VELLLNNNNIKIIN
+204 VELLLNNNNIKII
-218 ENIINNLKNN
+218 INNLKNN
-228 DNSEEFK
+228 NNFIDSFGKLIGKKTMEVKELLDKEIKEVNSNEYSDIKISLYTKITKFVKLEITSGEDKIVVKSNDKGYSFEIVDSEDNNTYNGTIEINNNSDSTTYNVNVKDSNNLEIKINNTINKTTKIEK
-235 KEYDTLMKTPVY
+235 KDVSNSVLLEDITEKEYED
-247 VDSPLAIS
+247 
-255 ATEIFRENMNLF
+255 
-267 DEETQQL
+267 
-274 IQSGDNPLEF
+274 
-284 PGLQFTKTADESK
+284 
-297 SLNEMDGAAIIISAS
+297 II
-312 GMCDVGRIKHHLKHH
+312 
-327 IWNPNSTI
+327 N
-335 LFVGYQAPGT
+335 
-345 LGRRIV
+345 
-351 DGAKTI
+351 
-357 KIFGEEIAVNARI
+357 
-370 EYIEGYSGHADQEWL
+370 
-385 MNFIYSFITKPK
+385 
-397 HIFLVHGEPDGQEI
+397 
-411 LREKIV
+411 
-417 KQLGIPVTIP
+417 
-427 EFGEIYSIKDEAIEK
+427 K
-442 ISQLERV
+442 ISNNKAFNKIYEDISNSN
-449 VAEREET
+449 
-456 PRLEVIEK
+456 IE
-464 MKILKNELAD
+464 IG
-474 MEEIVKSD
+474 
-482 YLTDDATDD
+482 
-491 DIAKLKLRL
+491 DIA
-500 KELENQILKIV
+500 
-511 END
+511 

>member
-77 LNVNGDTTDKEKK
+77 LNVNGDTTDKEEK

-122 GDKLVNI
+122 GDKLINI

-228 DNSEEFK
+228 NNFIDSFGKLIGKKTMEVKELLDKEIKEVNSNEYSDIKISLYTKITKFVKLEITSGEDKIAVKSNDKGYSFEIVDSEDNNTYNGTIEINNNSDSTTYNVNVKDSNNLEIKINNTINKTTKIEK
-235 KEYDTLMKTPVY
+235 KDVSNSILLEDITEKEYED
-247 VDSPLAIS
+247 
-255 ATEIFRENMNLF
+255 
-267 DEETQQL
+267 
-274 IQSGDNPLEF
+274 
-284 PGLQFTKTADESK
+284 
-297 SLNEMDGAAIIISAS
+297 II
-312 GMCDVGRIKHHLKHH
+312 
-327 IWNPNSTI
+327 N
-335 LFVGYQAPGT
+335 
-345 LGRRIV
+345 
-351 DGAKTI
+351 
-357 KIFGEEIAVNARI
+357 
-370 EYIEGYSGHADQEWL
+370 
-385 MNFIYSFITKPK
+385 
-397 HIFLVHGEPDGQEI
+397 
-411 LREKIV
+411 
-417 KQLGIPVTIP
+417 
-427 EFGEIYSIKDEAIEK
+427 K
-442 ISQLERV
+442 ISNNKAFNKIYEDISNSN
-449 VAEREET
+449 
-456 PRLEVIEK
+456 IE
-464 MKILKNELAD
+464 IG
-474 MEEIVKSD
+474 
-482 YLTDDATDD
+482 
-491 DIAKLKLRL
+491 DIA
-500 KELENQILKIV
+500 
-511 END
+511 

>member
-1 MDDNFFTEKELKSA
+1 MDDNFFTEKELRNA

-20 APVIV
+20 APVVV

-77 LNVNGDTTDKEKK
+77 LNVNGDTTDKEEK

-122 GDKLVNI
+122 GDKLINI

-228 DNSEEFK
+228 NNFIDSFGKLIGKKTMEVKELLDKEIKEVNSNEYSDIKISLYTKITKFVKLEITSGEDKIVVKSNDKGYSFEIVDSEDNNTYNGTIEINNNSDSTTYNVNVKDSNNLEIKINNTINKTTKIEK
-235 KEYDTLMKTPVY
+235 KDVSNSVLLEDITEKEYED
-247 VDSPLAIS
+247 
-255 ATEIFRENMNLF
+255 
-267 DEETQQL
+267 
-274 IQSGDNPLEF
+274 
-284 PGLQFTKTADESK
+284 
-297 SLNEMDGAAIIISAS
+297 II
-312 GMCDVGRIKHHLKHH
+312 
-327 IWNPNSTI
+327 N
-335 LFVGYQAPGT
+335 
-345 LGRRIV
+345 
-351 DGAKTI
+351 
-357 KIFGEEIAVNARI
+357 
-370 EYIEGYSGHADQEWL
+370 
-385 MNFIYSFITKPK
+385 
-397 HIFLVHGEPDGQEI
+397 
-411 LREKIV
+411 
-417 KQLGIPVTIP
+417 
-427 EFGEIYSIKDEAIEK
+427 K
-442 ISQLERV
+442 ISNNKAFNKIYEDISNSN
-449 VAEREET
+449 
-456 PRLEVIEK
+456 IE
-464 MKILKNELAD
+464 IG
-474 MEEIVKSD
+474 
-482 YLTDDATDD
+482 
-491 DIAKLKLRL
+491 DIA
-500 KELENQILKIV
+500 
-511 END
+511 

>member
-53 FMNNYFNKLE
+53 FMNNYFNELE

-77 LNVNGDTTDKEKK
+77 LNVNGDTTDKEEK
-90 IFKILNNLDFSMN
+90 IFTLLNNFYFSMN

-122 GDKLVNI
+122 GDKLINI

-228 DNSEEFK
+228 NNFIDSFGKLIGKKTMEVKELLDKEIKEVNSNEYSDIKISLYTKITKFVKLEITSGEDKIVVKSNDKGYSFEIVDSEDNNTYNGTIEINNNSDSTTYNVNVKDSNNLEIKINNTINKTTKIEK
-235 KEYDTLMKTPVY
+235 KDVSNSILLEDITEKEYED
-247 VDSPLAIS
+247 
-255 ATEIFRENMNLF
+255 
-267 DEETQQL
+267 
-274 IQSGDNPLEF
+274 
-284 PGLQFTKTADESK
+284 
-297 SLNEMDGAAIIISAS
+297 II
-312 GMCDVGRIKHHLKHH
+312 
-327 IWNPNSTI
+327 N
-335 LFVGYQAPGT
+335 
-345 LGRRIV
+345 
-351 DGAKTI
+351 
-357 KIFGEEIAVNARI
+357 
-370 EYIEGYSGHADQEWL
+370 
-385 MNFIYSFITKPK
+385 
-397 HIFLVHGEPDGQEI
+397 
-411 LREKIV
+411 
-417 KQLGIPVTIP
+417 
-427 EFGEIYSIKDEAIEK
+427 K
-442 ISQLERV
+442 ISNNKAFNKIYEDISNSN
-449 VAEREET
+449 
-456 PRLEVIEK
+456 IE
-464 MKILKNELAD
+464 IG
-474 MEEIVKSD
+474 
-482 YLTDDATDD
+482 
-491 DIAKLKLRL
+491 DIA
-500 KELENQILKIV
+500 
-511 END
+511 

>member
-1 MDDNFFTEKELKSA
+1 MDDNFFTEKELRNA

-53 FMNNYFNKLE
+53 FMNDYFNELE
-63 DNIGKNNSTSGSLS
+63 ENIGKNNSTSGSLS
-77 LNVNGDTTDKEKK
+77 LNVNGDTTDKEEK

-122 GDKLVNI
+122 GDKLINI

-228 DNSEEFK
+228 NNFIDSFGKLIGKKTMEVKELLDKEIKEINNNEQSDIKISLYTKITKFVKLEITSGEDKIVVKSNDKGYSFEIVDSEDNNTYNGTIEINNNSDSTTYNVNVKDSNNLEIKINNTINKTTKIEK
-235 KEYDTLMKTPVY
+235 KDVSNSVLLEDITEKEYED
-247 VDSPLAIS
+247 
-255 ATEIFRENMNLF
+255 
-267 DEETQQL
+267 
-274 IQSGDNPLEF
+274 
-284 PGLQFTKTADESK
+284 
-297 SLNEMDGAAIIISAS
+297 II
-312 GMCDVGRIKHHLKHH
+312 
-327 IWNPNSTI
+327 N
-335 LFVGYQAPGT
+335 
-345 LGRRIV
+345 
-351 DGAKTI
+351 
-357 KIFGEEIAVNARI
+357 
-370 EYIEGYSGHADQEWL
+370 
-385 MNFIYSFITKPK
+385 
-397 HIFLVHGEPDGQEI
+397 
-411 LREKIV
+411 
-417 KQLGIPVTIP
+417 
-427 EFGEIYSIKDEAIEK
+427 K
-442 ISQLERV
+442 ISNNKAFNKIYEDISNSN
-449 VAEREET
+449 
-456 PRLEVIEK
+456 IE
-464 MKILKNELAD
+464 IG
-474 MEEIVKSD
+474 
-482 YLTDDATDD
+482 
-491 DIAKLKLRL
+491 DIA
-500 KELENQILKIV
+500 
-511 END
+511 

>member
-20 APVIV
+20 APVVV

-53 FMNNYFNKLE
+53 FMNDYFNKLE

-122 GDKLVNI
+122 GDKLINI

-218 ENIINNLKNN
+218 ENIINNLKNFIDSFGKLIGKKTMEVKELLDKEIKEVNSNEYSDIKISLYTKITKFVKLEITSGEDKIVVKSN
-228 DNSEEFK
+228 DKGYSFEIVDSEDNNTYNGTIEINNNSDSTTYNVNVKDSNNLEIKINNTINKTTKIEK
-235 KEYDTLMKTPVY
+235 KDVSNSILLEDITEKEYED
-247 VDSPLAIS
+247 
-255 ATEIFRENMNLF
+255 
-267 DEETQQL
+267 
-274 IQSGDNPLEF
+274 
-284 PGLQFTKTADESK
+284 
-297 SLNEMDGAAIIISAS
+297 II
-312 GMCDVGRIKHHLKHH
+312 
-327 IWNPNSTI
+327 N
-335 LFVGYQAPGT
+335 
-345 LGRRIV
+345 
-351 DGAKTI
+351 
-357 KIFGEEIAVNARI
+357 
-370 EYIEGYSGHADQEWL
+370 
-385 MNFIYSFITKPK
+385 
-397 HIFLVHGEPDGQEI
+397 
-411 LREKIV
+411 
-417 KQLGIPVTIP
+417 
-427 EFGEIYSIKDEAIEK
+427 K
-442 ISQLERV
+442 ISNNKAFNKIYEDISNSN
-449 VAEREET
+449 
-456 PRLEVIEK
+456 IE
-464 MKILKNELAD
+464 IG
-474 MEEIVKSD
+474 
-482 YLTDDATDD
+482 
-491 DIAKLKLRL
+491 DIA
-500 KELENQILKIV
+500 
-511 END
+511 

>member
-20 APVIV
+20 APVVV

-53 FMNNYFNKLE
+53 FMNNYFNELE

-122 GDKLVNI
+122 GDKLINI

-228 DNSEEFK
+228 NNFIDSFGKLIGKKTMEVKELLDKEIKEVNSNEYSDIKISLYTKITKFVKLEITSGEDKIVVKSNDKGYSFEIVDSEDNNTYNGTIEINNNSDSTNYNVNVKDSNNLEIKINNTINKTTKIEK
-235 KEYDTLMKTPVY
+235 KDVSNSVLLEDITEKEYED
-247 VDSPLAIS
+247 
-255 ATEIFRENMNLF
+255 
-267 DEETQQL
+267 
-274 IQSGDNPLEF
+274 
-284 PGLQFTKTADESK
+284 
-297 SLNEMDGAAIIISAS
+297 II
-312 GMCDVGRIKHHLKHH
+312 
-327 IWNPNSTI
+327 N
-335 LFVGYQAPGT
+335 
-345 LGRRIV
+345 
-351 DGAKTI
+351 
-357 KIFGEEIAVNARI
+357 
-370 EYIEGYSGHADQEWL
+370 
-385 MNFIYSFITKPK
+385 
-397 HIFLVHGEPDGQEI
+397 
-411 LREKIV
+411 
-417 KQLGIPVTIP
+417 
-427 EFGEIYSIKDEAIEK
+427 K
-442 ISQLERV
+442 ISNNKAFNKIYEDISNSN
-449 VAEREET
+449 
-456 PRLEVIEK
+456 IE
-464 MKILKNELAD
+464 IG
-474 MEEIVKSD
+474 
-482 YLTDDATDD
+482 
-491 DIAKLKLRL
+491 DIA
-500 KELENQILKIV
+500 
-511 END
+511 

>member
-1 MDDNFFTEKELKSA
+1 MDDSFFTEKELRNA

-20 APVIV
+20 APVVV

-53 FMNNYFNKLE
+53 FMNDYFNELE
-63 DNIGKNNSTSGSLS
+63 ENIGKNNSTSGSLS
-77 LNVNGDTTDKEKK
+77 LNVNGDTTDKEEK

-122 GDKLVNI
+122 GDKLINI

-228 DNSEEFK
+228 NNFIDSFGKLIGKKTMEVKELLDKEIKEVNNNEYSDIKISLYTKITKFVKLEITSGEDKIVVKSNDKGYSFEIVDSEDNNTYNGTIEINNNSDSTTYNVNVKDSNNLEIKINNTINKTTKIEK
-235 KEYDTLMKTPVY
+235 KDVSNSILLEDITEKEYED
-247 VDSPLAIS
+247 
-255 ATEIFRENMNLF
+255 
-267 DEETQQL
+267 
-274 IQSGDNPLEF
+274 
-284 PGLQFTKTADESK
+284 
-297 SLNEMDGAAIIISAS
+297 II
-312 GMCDVGRIKHHLKHH
+312 
-327 IWNPNSTI
+327 N
-335 LFVGYQAPGT
+335 
-345 LGRRIV
+345 
-351 DGAKTI
+351 
-357 KIFGEEIAVNARI
+357 
-370 EYIEGYSGHADQEWL
+370 
-385 MNFIYSFITKPK
+385 
-397 HIFLVHGEPDGQEI
+397 
-411 LREKIV
+411 
-417 KQLGIPVTIP
+417 
-427 EFGEIYSIKDEAIEK
+427 K
-442 ISQLERV
+442 ISNNKAFNKTYEDISNSN
-449 VAEREET
+449 
-456 PRLEVIEK
+456 IE
-464 MKILKNELAD
+464 IG
-474 MEEIVKSD
+474 
-482 YLTDDATDD
+482 
-491 DIAKLKLRL
+491 DIA
-500 KELENQILKIV
+500 
-511 END
+511 

>member
-20 APVIV
+20 APVVV

-53 FMNNYFNKLE
+53 FMNNYFNELE
-63 DNIGKNNSTSGSLS
+63 ENIGKNNSTSGSLS
-77 LNVNGDTTDKEKK
+77 LNVNGDTTDKEEK

-122 GDKLVNI
+122 GDKLINI

-228 DNSEEFK
+228 NNFIDSFGKLIGKKTMEVKELLDKEIKEVNNNEYSDIKISLYTKITKFVKLEITSGEDKIVVKSNDKGYSFEIVDSEDNNTYNGTIEINNNSDSTTYNVNVKDSNNLEIKINNTINKTTKIEK
-235 KEYDTLMKTPVY
+235 KDVSNSVLLEDITEKEYED
-247 VDSPLAIS
+247 
-255 ATEIFRENMNLF
+255 
-267 DEETQQL
+267 
-274 IQSGDNPLEF
+274 
-284 PGLQFTKTADESK
+284 
-297 SLNEMDGAAIIISAS
+297 II
-312 GMCDVGRIKHHLKHH
+312 
-327 IWNPNSTI
+327 N
-335 LFVGYQAPGT
+335 
-345 LGRRIV
+345 
-351 DGAKTI
+351 
-357 KIFGEEIAVNARI
+357 
-370 EYIEGYSGHADQEWL
+370 
-385 MNFIYSFITKPK
+385 
-397 HIFLVHGEPDGQEI
+397 
-411 LREKIV
+411 
-417 KQLGIPVTIP
+417 
-427 EFGEIYSIKDEAIEK
+427 K
-442 ISQLERV
+442 ISNNKAFNKIYEDISNSN
-449 VAEREET
+449 
-456 PRLEVIEK
+456 IE
-464 MKILKNELAD
+464 IG
-474 MEEIVKSD
+474 
-482 YLTDDATDD
+482 
-491 DIAKLKLRL
+491 DIA
-500 KELENQILKIV
+500 
-511 END
+511 

>member
-53 FMNNYFNKLE
+53 FMNDYFNKLE

-122 GDKLVNI
+122 GDKLINI

-228 DNSEEFK
+228 NNFIDSFGKLIGKKTMEVKELLDKEIKEVNSN
-235 KEYDTLMKTPVY
+235 EYSDIKISLYTKITKFVKLEITSGEDKIVVKSNDKGY
-247 VDSPLAIS
+247 SFEIVDS
-255 ATEIFRENMNLF
+255 E
-267 DEETQQL
+267 
-274 IQSGDNPLEF
+274 DNNTYN
-284 PGLQFTKTADESK
+284 G
-297 SLNEMDGAAIIISAS
+297 
-312 GMCDVGRIKHHLKHH
+312 
-327 IWNPNSTI
+327 
-335 LFVGYQAPGT
+335 
-345 LGRRIV
+345 
-351 DGAKTI
+351 TI
-357 KIFGEEIAVNARI
+357 KINNNSDSTTYNVNVKDSNNLEIKINNTI
-370 EYIEGYSGHADQEWL
+370 
-385 MNFIYSFITKPK
+385 NKTTK
-397 HIFLVHGEPDGQEI
+397 
-411 LREKIV
+411 
-417 KQLGIPVTIP
+417 
-427 EFGEIYSIKDEAIEK
+427 IEK
-442 ISQLERV
+442 KDVSNSILLEDITEKEYEDIINKISNNKAFNKIYEDISNSN
-449 VAEREET
+449 
-456 PRLEVIEK
+456 IE
-464 MKILKNELAD
+464 IG
-474 MEEIVKSD
+474 
-482 YLTDDATDD
+482 
-491 DIAKLKLRL
+491 DIA
-500 KELENQILKIV
+500 
-511 END
+511 

>member
-20 APVIV
+20 APVVV

-53 FMNNYFNKLE
+53 FMNDYFNELE

-122 GDKLVNI
+122 GDKLINI

-147 KYIKIENKKEDNSEK
+147 KYIKIENKKEANSEN

-228 DNSEEFK
+228 NNFIDSFGKLIGKKTMEVKELLDKEIKEVNSNEYSDIKISLYTKITKFVKLEITSGEDKIVVKSNDKGYSFEIVDSEDNNTYNGTIEINNNSDSTTYNVNVKDSNNLEIKINNTINKTTKIEK
-235 KEYDTLMKTPVY
+235 KDVSNSVLLEDITEKEYED
-247 VDSPLAIS
+247 
-255 ATEIFRENMNLF
+255 
-267 DEETQQL
+267 
-274 IQSGDNPLEF
+274 
-284 PGLQFTKTADESK
+284 
-297 SLNEMDGAAIIISAS
+297 II
-312 GMCDVGRIKHHLKHH
+312 
-327 IWNPNSTI
+327 N
-335 LFVGYQAPGT
+335 
-345 LGRRIV
+345 
-351 DGAKTI
+351 
-357 KIFGEEIAVNARI
+357 
-370 EYIEGYSGHADQEWL
+370 
-385 MNFIYSFITKPK
+385 
-397 HIFLVHGEPDGQEI
+397 
-411 LREKIV
+411 
-417 KQLGIPVTIP
+417 
-427 EFGEIYSIKDEAIEK
+427 K
-442 ISQLERV
+442 ISNNKAFNKIYEDISNSN
-449 VAEREET
+449 
-456 PRLEVIEK
+456 IE
-464 MKILKNELAD
+464 IG
-474 MEEIVKSD
+474 
-482 YLTDDATDD
+482 
-491 DIAKLKLRL
+491 DIA
-500 KELENQILKIV
+500 
-511 END
+511 